1 MKLIYSRIRKKEKE
15 AASDKISVAA
25 FLNVVGCVFLKKK
38 TRITTGTGIREGK
51 KLFPWISV
59 YIIYLMDIAKQ
70 VQKCSILRTCPKNV

>member
-1 MKLIYSRIRKKEKE
+1 MCFSE
-15 AASDKISVAA
+15 
-25 FLNVVGCVFLKKK
+25 KK

-51 KLFPWISV
+51 KTFPWISV